1 MPRIIRNP
9 TLLERLHDGIVNH
22 PRRAQFLFASA
33 AGAGLLALM
42 SPASESEPPRN
53 DSAAASTDPGD
64 MGLAPPATGNAQQ
77 CPAEMS
83 PVIPRPDA
91 FPFPVDPAAQQRVLQ
106 DLGFQIGRNTPDG
119 VFKERT
125 LTSLNELRHLYY
137 GGARRASLGFTQTM
151 SEQEYRDLSAFA
163 AQVKRDAR
171 TYGVAVERMTNVSL
185 AAHAFGMRVD
195 ELMPATDQGQS
206 GFRGSMTDF
215 LYLVKNYGHRFGMGA
230 LADQIKV
237 ERGWFGGAVS
247 LRVDD
252 PVAFMLLDQLRQ
264 YERTA
269 IFFEARRIGEGND
282 MPQTQE
288 LQGAQPAGDMAR
300 IRADLATLGV
310 GNLTGDDQ
318 GFGLRTEAALNLYR
332 ATYTPLVPEG
342 ANVDDYLP
350 RFAELARRDAR
361 TYEQLSERAVNEGRA
376 GRALSIPTQAAAAIR
391 LSALTTGADFGYMMK
406 LAYAESTF
414 DPQAGAPT
422 STAKG
427 LYQFIEDT
435 WVQTISRYGADHGMG
450 VLARH
455 FKVQPDMHGTMVG
468 RSENPW
474 MRIAALGL
482 RDQPQLAG
490 LMSAELQLNNEF
502 LIECAL
508 GRELDDAELYMGH
521 FMGHDAAYAFLRT
534 YDSAPGTNAAAAFP
548 SAAKANESV
557 FYSSGASRSMAG
569 VVELFERK
577 FNRYDLADRPYNL
590 QVTFNENVAAR
601 ERLTRD
607 QQISR
612 DAARAGF
619 PMSAENARAMGVTRV
634 ERRGEDIVLHFDRN
648 LQAAPQRPVS

>member
-9 TLLERLHDGIVNH
+9 TLLERLHDGIANN
-22 PRRAQFLFASA
+22 PRKVQFLFASA

-42 SPASESEPPRN
+42 SPASDADQPRN
-53 DSAAASTDPGD
+53 DSAAASTDPGT
-64 MGLAPPATGNAQQ
+64 MGLATPAGADNQQ

-125 LTSLNELRHLYY
+125 LTSLNELRQLYY
-137 GGARRASLGFTQTM
+137 GAAYRAAPAFSQTM
-151 SEQEYRDLSAFA
+151 SEKEYRDLAAFA
-163 AQVKRDAR
+163 AQVKRDAS
-171 TYGVAVERMTNVSL
+171 TYNVPVERMTNVSL

-195 ELMPATDQGQS
+195 ELLPATDQGQS

-230 LADQIKV
+230 LADQIKA
-237 ERGWFGGAVS
+237 ERGWMGGAVS

-269 IFFEARRIGEGND
+269 IFFEARRLGEGND
-282 MPQTQE
+282 MPQTRE
-288 LQGAQPAGDMAR
+288 LHGTQPASDLAR
-300 IRADLATLGV
+300 MQADLQTLGV
-310 GNLTGDDQ
+310 GNLTGSDN

-332 ATYTPLVPEG
+332 ATYAPLVPQG

-350 RFAELARRDAR
+350 RFAELARRDAQ
-361 TYEQLSERAVNEGRA
+361 TYERLSEQAVNDGRA
-376 GRALSIPTQAAAAIR
+376 GRALTIPTQAAAAIR

-414 DPQAGAPT
+414 DPEAGAPT

-455 FKVQPDMHGTMVG
+455 FSVQPDMHGTMVG

-490 LMSAELQLNNEF
+490 LMSAELQLHNEF

-534 YDSAPGTNAAAAFP
+534 YDSAPATNAAAAFP
-548 SAAKANESV
+548 AAAKANEGV
-557 FYSSGASRSMAG
+557 FYNRGASRSMAG

-601 ERLTRD
+601 ERLSRD
-607 QQISR
+607 QQVSR

-648 LQAAPQRPVS
+648 LHAPPPRPVS

>member
-9 TLLERLHDGIVNH
+9 TLLERLQDGFRDH
-22 PRRAQFLFASA
+22 PRKMQFLFASA

-42 SPASESEPPRN
+42 SPASDADQPRN
-53 DSAAASTDPGD
+53 DSAAASTDPTGL
-64 MGLAPPATGNAQQ
+64 GLAIPAVDGAEQ

-125 LTSLNELRHLYY
+125 LTSINELRNLYY
-137 GGARRASLGFTQTM
+137 GSRTRGGLGFTQTL
-151 SEQEYRDLSAFA
+151 SEREHADLSAFA
-163 AQVKRDAR
+163 AQVKRDAQ
-171 TYGVAVERMTNVSL
+171 TYNVPAERMANVAL

-195 ELMPATDQGQS
+195 ELLPMTEQGQS

-215 LYLVKNYGHRFGMGA
+215 LYLVKTYGARFGMGD
-230 LADQIKV
+230 LASKITV
-237 ERGWFGGAVS
+237 ERGWFGGGAVS
-247 LRVDD
+247 LRVED

-264 YERTA
+264 YDRTA
-269 IFFEARRIGEGND
+269 IFFEARRLAEGGD

-288 LQGAQPAGDMAR
+288 LQGDAPAGDLAR
-300 IRADLATLGV
+300 IRADLQTLGV
-310 GNLTGDDQ
+310 GNLTGSDE

-332 ATYTPLVPEG
+332 ATYAPLVPQG

-350 RFAELARRDAR
+350 RFAELARRDAQ
-361 TYEQLSERAVNEGRA
+361 TYERLSEGAVEQGRA
-376 GRALSIPTQAAAAIR
+376 GKALTIPTQAAAAIR

-414 DPQAGAPT
+414 DPEAGAAT
-422 STAKG
+422 STAQG

-435 WVQTISRYGADHGMG
+435 WVQTISRYGAEHGMG

-455 FKVQPDMHGTMVG
+455 FKVQPDMNGTMVG

-490 LMSAELQLNNEF
+490 LMSAELQLHNEF

-508 GRELDDAELYMGH
+508 GRDLDDAELYMGH
-521 FMGHDAAYAFLRT
+521 FMGHDAAYEFLRT
-534 YDSAPGTNAAAAFP
+534 YDNAPSTNAAAAFP
-548 SAAKANESV
+548 AAARANEGV
-557 FYSSGASRSMAG
+557 FYSGGAARSMAG

-601 ERLTRD
+601 DRMTRD
-607 QQISR
+607 QQVAR
-612 DAARAGF
+612 DATRAGF
-619 PMSAENARAMGVTRV
+619 PMTADSVRESGITRV
-634 ERRGEDIVLHFDRN
+634 ERRGADIVLHFDSSKP
-648 LQAAPQRPVS
+648 AAPRPTS